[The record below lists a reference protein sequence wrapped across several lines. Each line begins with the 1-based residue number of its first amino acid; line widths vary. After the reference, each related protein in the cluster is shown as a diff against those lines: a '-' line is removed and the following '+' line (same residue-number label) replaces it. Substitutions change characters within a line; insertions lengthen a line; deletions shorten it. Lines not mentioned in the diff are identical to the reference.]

1 MQIIYD
7 LLGNFP
13 LIAALLAW
21 LSAQVIKLI
30 LTFVFCR
37 EDFSLSILVAS
48 GGMPSSHSATVCALT
63 TGIVLTEGVGS
74 VAFAISA
81 VLSFVVMY
89 DARGVRRSAGE
100 QAKKLNDI
108 ILHLSDNNEDFEPDD
123 TVREILGHTPLQV
136 VVGAALGVIVPLVMY
151 FTVM

>member
-1 MQIIYD
+1 MQILND

-13 LIAALLAW
+13 VMMALLAW
-21 LSAQVIKLI
+21 FSAQIIKLI
-30 LTFVFCR
+30 LTLIFYP
-37 EDFSLSILVAS
+37 EDFSFSTIYAS

-63 TGIVLTEGVGS
+63 TAIVLTEGVGS

-108 ILHLSDNNEDFEPDD
+108 ILHLSGNHKNFNPDD

-136 VVGAALGVIVPLVMY
+136 VIGALLGIFIPVLIY
-151 FTVM
+151 FIF

>member
-1 MQIIYD
+1 MQILND

-13 LIAALLAW
+13 VMMALIAW
-21 LSAQVIKLI
+21 FSAQVIKLI
-30 LTFVFCR
+30 LTFIFCR
-37 EDFSLSILVAS
+37 EEFSLSVLVAS

-63 TGIVLTEGVGS
+63 TAIVLTEGVGS

-100 QAKKLNDI
+100 QAQKLNDI
-108 ILHLSDNNEDFEPDD
+108 ILHLSGNNKNFNPDD

-136 VVGAALGVIVPLVMY
+136 TIGALLGVCIPILVY
-151 FTVM
+151 FVF

>member
-1 MQIIYD
+1 MHIFNELI
-7 LLGNFP
+7 GNFP
-13 LIAALLAW
+13 VMMALLAW
-21 LSAQVIKLI
+21 FCAQIIKLI
-30 LTFVFCR
+30 LTLIFYR
-37 EDFSLSILVAS
+37 EDFSFSTIYAS

-63 TGIVLTEGVGS
+63 TAIVLTEGVGS

-108 ILHLSDNNEDFEPDD
+108 ILHLSGNNKNFKPDD

-136 VVGAALGVIVPLVMY
+136 VIGALLGIFIPVLIY
-151 FTVM
+151 FIF